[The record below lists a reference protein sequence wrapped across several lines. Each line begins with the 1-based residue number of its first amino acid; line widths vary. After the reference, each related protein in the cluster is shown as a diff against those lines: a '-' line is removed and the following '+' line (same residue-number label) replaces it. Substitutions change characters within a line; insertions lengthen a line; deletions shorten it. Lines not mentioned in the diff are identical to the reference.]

1 MSRLQVPAALGPMV
15 RQFAADFAAVT
26 DRWVAK
32 GWHSRSEVENWR
44 QEIRK
49 IMQDANSAS
58 SDITDLCGVW
68 REMAVK
74 DRKSVV

>member
-26 DRWVAK
+26 DRWVAE
-32 GWHSRSEVENWR
+32 GWHSRAEVESWR

-74 DRKSVV
+74 IERGVM